1 MALAVLS
8 GMVMPMGVAFSFYT
22 FFNPRYT
29 FKRLAA
35 GVHFLTGTFAIPPN
49 TRVLLVS
56 AFPFP
61 FLVALVPSGCRFRLI
76 LAGLRWK
83 NKPIISAVDDPP
95 PTAFFF
101 LKYSILLLFFPSLAT
116 LDQQLPW
123 QWYWSKL
130 CWAERSLVDPN
141 CRRVIRLDRLGP
153 TDTLSIWPVAFSASS
168 LQLSS
173 FSWPFLRRRQATI

>member
-76 LAGLRWK
+76 LAGLR
-83 NKPIISAVDDPP
+83 
-95 PTAFFF
+95 
-101 LKYSILLLFFPSLAT
+101 
-116 LDQQLPW
+116 
-123 QWYWSKL
+123 
-130 CWAERSLVDPN
+130 
-141 CRRVIRLDRLGP
+141 
-153 TDTLSIWPVAFSASS
+153 
-168 LQLSS
+168 
-173 FSWPFLRRRQATI
+173 